1 MSTAPEPPSEDL
13 LRWHLSGK
21 RRWDR
26 VERPHLVEL
35 RGPQQGF
42 MGQVLD
48 LSRGGVRVAVVDPS
62 FYEAAEDGLALVA
75 RRFPLG
81 ATVHFVE
88 EGIWRKTRVVR
99 ITPHGAD
106 WLSLGC
112 EFESCLTRGEAVRL
126 GLEDETADGQEAPR
140 LSETACDE

>member
-1 MSTAPEPPSEDL
+1 MDTAPEPPTHDPL
-13 LRWHLSGK
+13 HWHLSGK

-48 LSRGGVRVAVVDPS
+48 LSRGGVRVAIVDPS
-62 FYEAAEDGLALVA
+62 FYEAAEDGLALVE

-88 EGIWRKTRVVR
+88 EGISRKTRVVR
-99 ITPHGAD
+99 ITPHGGN

-112 EFESCLTRGEAVRL
+112 EFDSYLTSGEAVRL
-126 GLEDETADGQEAPR
+126 GLGDDAGGGEDAPR
-140 LSETACDE
+140 LTETACDE